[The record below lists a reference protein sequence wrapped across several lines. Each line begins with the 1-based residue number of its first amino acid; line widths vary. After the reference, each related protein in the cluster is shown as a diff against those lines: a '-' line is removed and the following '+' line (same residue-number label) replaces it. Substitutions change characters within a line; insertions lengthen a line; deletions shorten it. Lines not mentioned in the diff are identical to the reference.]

1 MQFVRGDSFSFK
13 VLISSSRGNK
23 IKIDDIATIFVT
35 CREYPNINYPILF
48 QKTKN
53 DVVLDNN
60 SFLHIEFKPS
70 DTENL
75 DYGHY
80 YFDIEITLNSGYI
93 KTVLYNFE
101 LTKETTIHLAGEI
114 NGN

>member
-35 CREYPNINYPILF
+35 CREYPNINYPIFF

-53 DVVLDNN
+53 DVVEYGQNN
-60 SFLHIEFKPS
+60 
-70 DTENL
+70 
-75 DYGHY
+75 
-80 YFDIEITLNSGYI
+80 
-93 KTVLYNFE
+93 
-101 LTKETTIHLAGEI
+101 
-114 NGN
+114 